1 MSTVFVCRTL
11 TLDVMAAALEF
22 YFYTNEIGLVEIKLF
37 GYIKT
42 VPLLGMDSADGEGQS
57 RKLTWFI

>member
-1 MSTVFVCRTL
+1 
-11 TLDVMAAALEF
+11 MAAALEF